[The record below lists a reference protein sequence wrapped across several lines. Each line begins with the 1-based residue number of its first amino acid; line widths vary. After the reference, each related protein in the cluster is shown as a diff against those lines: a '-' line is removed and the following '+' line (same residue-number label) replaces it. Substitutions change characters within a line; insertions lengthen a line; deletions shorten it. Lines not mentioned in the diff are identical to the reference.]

1 MSARDK
7 ILQSRTLSYNRIMLK
22 TRDTIIPLQLKRHLA
37 PRTVRRILASL
48 PLQGNAHY
56 TEHMAYINTEIKSGL
71 ERGRDSLSAGDVAF
85 LPSQKCICFITKN
98 HDTQKLMTPLG
109 VMDGDISVLNTLK
122 PGDTI
127 HVYEET
133 G

>member
-1 MSARDK
+1 MAARDK

-85 LPSQKCICFITKN
+85 SAVTKMHMLYNQKPRHAKTHDPSGC
-98 HDTQKLMTPLG
+98 
-109 VMDGDISVLNTLK
+109 DGWRHIR
-122 PGDTI
+122 I
-127 HVYEET
+127 EYA
-133 G
+133 